1 MTHPIAKRGE
11 EISDNLVRIA
21 EGFDHLARSACSDL
35 ATWQR
40 RMCSRYAAFAR
51 ELAGRPDVCCD
62 LAIVK
67 LPRRLLQRCLVVTR
81 RYRLPTIGFR
91 PSNEDPEHLVPRGDP
106 YSSLVWARLLDAAQS
121 GSGTFNPYDDGM
133 TWNWMEISIGW
144 EEDGSR
150 NSSGLF
156 DHFHVISEWV
166 QLPIECDEPQLRRR
180 LLGVCRP
187 VLGLLQTRVGGFRKR
202 DGTIHVRLFGLTG
215 DVDDPDRDRGLLS
228 DFYVATANTNIK
240 GITSNV
246 ARVLARVLG
255 RNGWTEPSRGAP
267 PLAAPDHARWWAQV
281 TLDGLTARQI
291 AQASSSVG
299 LAMEVDRIKKG
310 LRRMAVT
317 RKVV

>member
-1 MTHPIAKRGE
+1 MTHPIAKRSE

-40 RMCSRYAAFAR
+40 RMCSWYAAFAR

-215 DVDDPDRDRGLLS
+215 DVDDPDRDRGPLS
-228 DFYVATANTNIK
+228 DFYVATANTNITRYFPYWESS
-240 GITSNV
+240 GSMCSPNEMV
-246 ARVLARVLG
+246 A
-255 RNGWTEPSRGAP
+255 P
-267 PLAAPDHARWWAQV
+267 
-281 TLDGLTARQI
+281 
-291 AQASSSVG
+291 
-299 LAMEVDRIKKG
+299 
-310 LRRMAVT
+310 
-317 RKVV
+317 